1 MVAAH
6 HSIKTASR
14 MTGLSAHLI
23 RIWEKRYGAV
33 APKRTATNRR
43 LYSDDE
49 IERLNLLR
57 LATAAG
63 HSIGNIAKLP
73 LARLKSLVAK
83 AELSGRRRTS
93 G

>member
-1 MVAAH
+1 
-6 HSIKTASR
+6 
-14 MTGLSAHLI
+14 MTGLSPHLI

-43 LYSDDE
+43 LYSDAE

-73 LARLKSLVAK
+73 LRRLKSLVAK
-83 AELSGRRRTS
+83 AELSGATRTS
-93 G
+93 GQARSFARSDFS